1 MENVNNNA
9 NMNNAANAEEVKSDA
24 VVNDTVE
31 IGLDNVMGDILMSAL
46 KREKTG
52 VWHQDNKNL
61 IGGLIG
67 AGIAVGLEVA
77 SPTGSIA
84 SATAAALVSGGTLMV
99 THKVMDVAPQTT
111 GIAAAH
117 GALTAFVGMTAGRI
131 VADYFPGNLTSG
143 E

>member
-1 MENVNNNA
+1 MENVNNE
-9 NMNNAANAEEVKSDA
+9 MNNAADA
-24 VVNDTVE
+24 VKTAAIDAAIEAGADT
-31 IGLDNVMGDILMSAL
+31 ILSDVIMSAL

-67 AGIAVGLEVA
+67 ASIAVGLEVA
-77 SPTGSIA
+77 SPTGSVA
-84 SATAAALVSGGTLMV
+84 SATAAAIACTGTLMV
-99 THKVMDVAPQTT
+99 THKVLDIAPQTT
-111 GIAAAH
+111 GLAACN